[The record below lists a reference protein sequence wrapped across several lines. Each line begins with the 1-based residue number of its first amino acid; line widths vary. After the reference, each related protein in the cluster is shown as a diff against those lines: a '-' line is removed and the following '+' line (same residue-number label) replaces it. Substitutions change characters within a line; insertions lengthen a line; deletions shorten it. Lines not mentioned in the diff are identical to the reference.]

1 MDWQVCELAKL
12 LTEVERSSDET
23 GRAFAAGQARR
34 RLDALLQRS
43 YRAQQI
49 ARGLRVPRA

>member
-23 GRAFAAGQARR
+23 GRAFAVGQARR